1 MFIKA
6 KAVYYNQN
14 SNRYEEFKDHMLINV
29 YQIISVRT
37 DELPEQFRGT
47 IEKPVFQVVTTTT
60 TSDAV
65 IRVTSDELE
74 NLVFEN
80 PGGVPEDK
88 TIT

>member
-14 SNRYEEFKDHMLINV
+14 SSRYEEFEDHMLINV

-37 DELPEQFRGT
+37 DELPEQFRGK
-47 IEKPVFQVVTTTT
+47 IEKPVFQVVTTTS